1 MAELHRPSKSF
12 PAFQCI
18 EWMYAV
24 QFFFK
29 EVLLYSEAI
38 EIPKKFISR
47 KRLALIIIVIIIVIV
62 YSFTKKA

>member
-1 MAELHRPSKSF
+1 MHPSG
-12 PAFQCI
+12 CI
-18 EWMYAV
+18 AV

-29 EVLLYSEAI
+29 KVHLYSEAI

-62 YSFTKKA
+62 YSFTKKGLT